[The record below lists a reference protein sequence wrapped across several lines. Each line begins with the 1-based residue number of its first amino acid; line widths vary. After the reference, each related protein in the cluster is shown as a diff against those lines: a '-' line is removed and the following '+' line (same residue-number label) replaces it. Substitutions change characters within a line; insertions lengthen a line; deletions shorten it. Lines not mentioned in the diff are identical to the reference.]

1 MDIDSLTFGELKQ
14 IANIFNKTQTQTE
27 SPMIGR
33 KCVIRTC
40 NAGVHFGTVT
50 VHQGQQVVLTNARRI
65 YYWEK
70 AFTLSAVATHGIGG
84 NSKVS
89 CEVSEILLTDALE
102 LIPMSKKS
110 IKNLEGQSVHLGE
123 EEEEDDD

>member
-33 KCVIRTC
+33 KCVVRTYS
-40 NAGVHFGTVT
+40 AGVHFGTVAA
-50 VHQGQQVVLTNARRI
+50 HNDKQVVLTNARRI

-89 CEVSEILLTDALE
+89 CVTDEILLTEAIE
-102 LIPMSKKS
+102 LITMTEKA
-110 IKNLEGQSVHLGE
+110 IKNLEAKPVHL
-123 EEEEDDD
+123 EDDND

>member
-33 KCVIRTC
+33 KCVVRTYS
-40 NAGVHFGTVT
+40 AGVHFGTVAA
-50 VHQGQQVVLTNARRI
+50 HNDKQVVLTNARRI

-70 AFTLSAVATHGIGG
+70 AFTLSAVAKHGIGG

-89 CEVSEILLTDALE
+89 CVTDEILLTEAIE
-102 LIPMSKKS
+102 LIPMKEKA
-110 IKNLEGQSVHLGE
+110 IKNLEAKPVHLG
-123 EEEEDDD
+123 DDND

>member
-14 IANIFNKTQTQTE
+14 IAQIFNASQTQQT
-27 SPMIGR
+27 STMVGR
-33 KCVIRTC
+33 KCVVRTYS
-40 NAGVHFGTVT
+40 AGVHFGTVAA
-50 VHQGQQVVLTNARRI
+50 HNDKQVVLTNARRI

-89 CEVSEILLTDALE
+89 CVTDEILLTEAIE
-102 LIPMSKKS
+102 LIPMTEKA
-110 IKNLEGQSVHLGE
+110 IKNLEAKPVHL
-123 EEEEDDD
+123 EDDDD

>member
-14 IANIFNKTQTQTE
+14 IAKIFNASQTQQT
-27 SPMIGR
+27 STMVGR
-33 KCVIRTC
+33 KCVVRTYS
-40 NAGVHFGTVT
+40 AGVHFGTVAA
-50 VHQGQQVVLTNARRI
+50 HNDKQVVLTNARRI

-89 CEVSEILLTDALE
+89 CVTDEILLTEAIE
-102 LIPMSKKS
+102 LIPMTEKA
-110 IKNLEGQSVHLGE
+110 IKNLEAKPVHL
-123 EEEEDDD
+123 EDDND